1 MNLRTK
7 NITSD
12 FEDMELLKKLNNE
25 AFPAEE
31 RIETG
36 RLVAMGMNGRVRLT
50 AVYDEEQ
57 FVGFYVVRVQAPV
70 VYIFFIAIDG
80 AMRSKGY
87 GSEILSLIRRTYPDC
102 QIVLDLERQDETAP
116 NHEQRKARKKFYL
129 RNGFQETGYFMT
141 YGGLV
146 FEIMC
151 SSTRFD
157 KDGFLFLLDQIKTE
171 RFQPRLF
178 Q

>member
-1 MNLRTK
+1 MNLQTK

-12 FEDMELLKKLNNE
+12 FEDMELLRRLNNE
-25 AFPAEE
+25 AFPTEE

-36 RLVAMGMNGRVRLT
+36 RLITMGMTGRVRLT
-50 AVYDEEQ
+50 AVYDNGL
-57 FVGFYVVRVQAPV
+57 FVGFYVVRVQEPV

-87 GSEILSLIRRTYPDC
+87 GSEILSLIRKSYSDS

-129 RNGFQETGYFMT
+129 RNGFKETGYFMT
-141 YGGLV
+141 YDGMV

-151 SSTRFD
+151 SSAWFD

-171 RFQPRLF
+171 KFQPRLF